1 MPITP
6 EEIQAGEILIN
17 IVAAMFQKAYAARQ
31 LARVIGAD
39 PVKIEAAIAAARA
52 EFEGIDV
59 DPLGRIGTDG
69 KPIAGPGPVTVPPA
83 TTDDPTT
90 ETFTIQPPHIDGYSI
105 YQTPAGAFRYY
116 PHSFPGVDP
125 TWTLVEN

>member
-6 EEIQAGEILIN
+6 EEVQAGEILIN

-39 PVKIEAAIAAARA
+39 PAKIEAAIAAARA

-69 KPIAGPGPVTVPPA
+69 KPIAGPGPVQVPPA
-83 TTDDPTT
+83 TTEDPTA
-90 ETFTIQPPHIDGYSI
+90 ETFVTQPPHLDGYHV
-105 YQTPAGAFRYY
+105 YQLPNGTFKYSP
-116 PHSFPGVDP
+116 SGVGP
-125 TWTLVEN
+125 LPPLWVQVG